1 MSSSVAI
8 ALAITAKTEMASRAI
23 NKFTNSTSEKLSELA
38 KNSNG
43 LMLKGV
49 ADMVIGKQIL
59 SPMKELVDK
68 SVAFEASMAG
78 VAKYAEGAELGT
90 SKFVQLSQQA
100 LDLSAKL
107 GTEAGEVADN
117 MAALAAAGVPVDE
130 LALMAEK
137 TSLLGKAFDITAG
150 EAGEAYKMIQAATG
164 MDYTGMD
171 KLMDTQNAL
180 TNQFGTT
187 KDAAAQLI
195 TFMKAD
201 GAAISSALKIDPKYM
216 AAIGN
221 TFRSIGVETGV
232 AGTAMKAFQ
241 RTILSNKNV
250 AAIFNKAGGGIEGT
264 MAIFEKAMKS
274 GNATKWFND
283 NKFGQYSSQLGQL
296 VESMNN
302 DKGLKAQLNLAGDVE
317 GNKGSVAKEA
327 AGVMAT
333 NEEAMKRLDAQ
344 AEALKI
350 SLGNALLPVFRDL
363 MKESAPLIEKITEW
377 VRANPGLV
385 SGILKT
391 VAGIGALKLGMGALK
406 FVGGGIFSPLFKIGS
421 TAAKIPGV
429 ISKVSKG
436 AKTGFSVAAKAA
448 KTGSKGLRNAFDFTR
463 FYGEAYGRKAVS
475 GVQKA
480 ARKAAKGG
488 SAAFQATSAGLS
500 KFGNIA
506 KTGVTKGITGI
517 GKAFSAVSKI
527 LMANPW
533 ILIITAIAVA
543 VYFIIKHWD
552 KIKEFFIKLWDKVK
566 VIFDKTWKWVKNMFL
581 NYTPGGLIIKHWDKI
596 KTFFSGVWDKV
607 KDIFSKTWKWVKNMF
622 LNYTPGG
629 LIIKHWDKIKEFFT
643 GLWDKVKDIFSKT
656 WEWVKDWALK
666 FITIGANL
674 VAKLWEGIKE
684 KWGDFKSKLSSYFDE
699 LKDMLP
705 DWVTTLF
712 GGGKSSVKIAHEMSD
727 RNTPDDRRPGGGP
740 TPRPLAPAGGNRS
753 VNAPFSMTV
762 NLSGEATQKDA
773 DLFGREAE
781 KQWKKHFDR
790 MSYDNDRRKL
800 N

>member
-8 ALAITAKTEMASRAI
+8 ALAITAKTGLASQAI
-23 NKFTNSTSEKLSELA
+23 EKFTNKTSERLAGLA
-38 KNSNG
+38 KKSNEIMAG
-43 LMLKGV
+43 GIIDIAV
-49 ADMVIGKQIL
+49 GKQIL

-78 VAKYAEGAELGT
+78 VAKYADGAELGT
-90 SKFVQLSQQA
+90 AKFVQLSQQA
-100 LDLSAKL
+100 LDLSSKL

-117 MAALAAAGVPVDE
+117 MASLAAAGVPVDE

-187 KDAAAQLI
+187 KDAAAQLV

-201 GAAISSALKIDPKYM
+201 GAAVSSALKIDPKAM

-221 TFRSIGVETGV
+221 SFRSIGTETGV

-283 NKFGQYSSQLGQL
+283 NKFGQYSSQLGLL
-296 VESMNN
+296 VENMNN
-302 DKGLKAQLNLAGDVE
+302 EKGFKAQLALAMDVE

-333 NEEAMKRLDAQ
+333 NEEAMKRFNAQ
-344 AEALKI
+344 MEALQI
-350 SLGNALLPVFRDL
+350 TIGNNLLPLLSDL
-363 MKESAPLIEKITEW
+363 TKEAAPFISKLTEW
-377 VRANPGLV
+377 VKANPKLISDGAKYIAMFAGMKIGL
-385 SGILKT
+385 GILK
-391 VAGIGALKLGMGALK
+391 IG
-406 FVGGGIFSPLFKIGS
+406 FGGILGPIFKTFSTLAKVPRYISVFSGGIKTGFGAAVKAAKIGS
-421 TAAKIPGV
+421 A
-429 ISKVSKG
+429 
-436 AKTGFSVAAKAA
+436 
-448 KTGSKGLRNAFDFTR
+448 GLKNAFDFTR
-463 FYGEAYGRKAVS
+463 FYGEVYGRKAIS
-475 GVQKA
+475 GMQKA
-480 ARKAAKGG
+480 ARGIAKSG
-488 SAAFQATSAGLS
+488 SAAFQATGVGLS
-500 KFGNIA
+500 KFASIA
-506 KTGVTKGITGI
+506 KTGVTKGIAGI

-566 VIFDKTWKWVKNMFL
+566 VIFDKTWKWIKTMFL
-581 NYTPGGLIIKHWDKI
+581 NYTPQGLIIKNWDKI

-607 KDIFSKTWKWVKNMF
+607 KDIFSKTWKWIKNMF
-622 LNYTPGG
+622 LNYTPQG

-643 GLWDKVKDIFSKT
+643 GLWDKVKNIFSKT

-666 FITIGANL
+666 FITIGATL

-684 KWGDFKSKLSSYFDE
+684 KWGDFKSKLSSYFDK